1 MSEQKNEGA
10 GEWEG
15 WNVAENLPKSANPK
29 TQIINPPELAKP
41 RGFSHGI
48 VVEGGRLLMLAGQ
61 DASDAEG
68 RIAAP
73 GDLVAQYEQVIKNLK
88 AVVEA
93 AGGELQDI
101 VKLNIYVTDCA
112 AYRARLKPLGE
123 IHRANFGLHYPA
135 TALFEVKGLF
145 NPDAM
150 IEMEGVAHLIDDST
164 VPTLDRE
171 TVKEKNFPFSS

>member
-15 WNVAENLPKSANPK
+15 WSVAESLPQSANPA

-68 RIAAP
+68 RIASP
-73 GDLVAQYEQVIKNLK
+73 GDLLAQFEQVVKNLK

-93 AGGELQDI
+93 VGGTLQDI
-101 VKLNIYVTDCA
+101 VKLTIYVTDRD
-112 AYRARLKPLGE
+112 AYRAQLARLGE
-123 IHRANFGLHYPA
+123 IHRAYFGRHYPA
-135 TALFEVKGLF
+135 MALFEVKGLF
-145 NPDAM
+145 NADAM
-150 IEMEGVAHLIDDST
+150 IEMEGIAHL
-164 VPTLDRE
+164 
-171 TVKEKNFPFSS
+171 KK

>member
-1 MSEQKNEGA
+1 MSEKKNEGA

-15 WNVAENLPKSANPK
+15 WGVAENLPQSQNPA

-48 VVEGGRLLMLAGQ
+48 IVEGARLLMLAGQ
-61 DASDAEG
+61 DGSDAEG

-73 GDLVAQYEQVIKNLK
+73 GDLIAQYEQVIKNLK

-93 AGGELQDI
+93 AGGGLQDI
-101 VKLNIYVTDCA
+101 VKLNIYVTDCE
-112 AYRARLKPLGE
+112 AYRAQLKPLGE
-123 IHRANFGLHYPA
+123 IYRAYFGRHYPVM
-135 TALFEVKGLF
+135 ALFEVKGLF

-150 IEMEGVAHLIDDST
+150 VEIEGIAHL
-164 VPTLDRE
+164 
-171 TVKEKNFPFSS
+171 K